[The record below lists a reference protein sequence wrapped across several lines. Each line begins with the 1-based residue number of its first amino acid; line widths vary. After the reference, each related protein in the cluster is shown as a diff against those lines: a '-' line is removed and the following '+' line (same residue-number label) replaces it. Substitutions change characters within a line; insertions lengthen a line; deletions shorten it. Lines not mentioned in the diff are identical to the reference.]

1 MYFVSEIIMALFSNN
16 KLADKEIKT
25 KLAEQSLQA
34 IQHLIKSAD
43 TQRKIDKNISFHDHF
58 FQEAKKHI
66 I

>member
-1 MYFVSEIIMALFSNN
+1 MALFANT
-16 KLADKEIKT
+16 KVTDKEIKN

-34 IQHLIKSAD
+34 IQHLIKSAE
-43 TQRKIDKNISFHDHF
+43 TQRKTNKNISFHDHF

>member
-1 MYFVSEIIMALFSNN
+1 MALFANT
-16 KLADKEIKT
+16 KVMDKEIKS

-43 TQRKIDKNISFHDHF
+43 TQRKINKNISFHDHF